1 MGLEK
6 LAEYDHSQ
14 DSVFKAVGYS
24 ERTLTNE
31 LEPRAALLAN
41 QIVAIAKGCATMA
54 IEVLMDSPVLR
65 DSALDNRDRAFIILM
80 AAPVIAAT
88 FVQAAAEDQ
97 GKSERV
103 CESNHGFIHNSA
115 LEQYEVLKIEKH
127 KWDMLTGYAT
137 KKVCASAG
145 RGKVSRLVEYM
156 QEILDDT
163 SLNPLQKAVVESLVA
178 RESATETAKR
188 ISATSG
194 VIGPL
199 ATIGRS

>member
-1 MGLEK
+1 MGIEK

-24 ERTLTNE
+24 ERTLTHE

-41 QIVAIAKGCATMA
+41 QLVGSAKGCATMA

-88 FVQAAAEDQ
+88 FAQPATEDP

-103 CESNHGFIHNSA
+103 CESNHGFIHDAA
-115 LEQYEVLKIEKH
+115 LEHYEVLKIEKH
-127 KWDMLTGYAT
+127 EWDMLTGYAMREICT
-137 KKVCASAG
+137 PAG
-145 RGKVSRLVEYM
+145 RGKVSRLVEHM
-156 QEILDDT
+156 QEILDDA

-178 RESATETAKR
+178 AESAAETAKR
-188 ISATSG
+188 IGATSG

-199 ATIGRS
+199 ATIGRI